1 LVSAAAR
8 PDRQKRRDPAPFTV
22 VIFVMQLAGL
32 RSGAYSPVGLRE
44 EFVVI
49 RSVALLLALAVAQ
62 PALAQT
68 APTAAPNPSPTS
80 PSPTKSSPAKPAA
93 KKPAPPKS
101 DAGATS
107 PAGAGAAQRGRC
119 IGVIPHIG
127 DHFAVQTIGV
137 MAFGN
142 DLKEVPIEAWGLDDL
157 VVARVRAAAGTGIAV
172 RRIAYAANA
181 FEPYDHPPRRL
192 FGDADKDLKSV
203 VQAIAGAGGCE
214 RYIVVV
220 KDTNGDRVTNQSFT
234 GIGIFSRAGGDV
246 HLFALTAL
254 SVFDGHTFEV
264 LEKRVGSPVEEKLG
278 SNPTLYD
285 RLRTNPMRGANLALK
300 EDFSWPPS
308 QDAVMGLRD
317 ATRAL
322 LAESLDKTLPKLL
335 APKNADEE

>member
-1 LVSAAAR
+1 
-8 PDRQKRRDPAPFTV
+8 
-22 VIFVMQLAGL
+22 
-32 RSGAYSPVGLRE
+32 
-44 EFVVI
+44 VI
-49 RSVALLLALAVAQ
+49 RTVALLLALAVAQ

-68 APTAAPNPSPTS
+68 APTPAPAPSPAK
-80 PSPTKSSPAKPAA
+80 PSPAKPAA
-93 KKPAPPKS
+93 KKPAPPKP
-101 DAGATS
+101 DAGA
-107 PAGAGAAQRGRC
+107 PAVAAAQRGPC

-127 DHFAVQTIGV
+127 DHFVVQTIGLG
-137 MAFGN
+137 MFGN
-142 DLKEVPIEAWGLDDL
+142 ELKEVPIESWGLDDL
-157 VVARVRAAAGTGIAV
+157 VVARVRAAAGTHFAV
-172 RRIAYAANA
+172 RRIAYPANA

-192 FGDADKDLKSV
+192 FGDAEKDLKSV

-285 RLRTNPMRGANLALK
+285 RLRTNPMRGANLPLK
-300 EDFSWPPS
+300 EDFSWPPAP
-308 QDAVMGLRD
+308 DAVMGLRD

-322 LAESLDKTLPKLL
+322 LAESLDKTLPELL
-335 APKNADEE
+335 EQLEQ